1 MLGDRL
7 RNKIA
12 DLILAGELRPG
23 DRLDETALA
32 QRFGVSRTPVREALQ
47 QLGTSGLVENR
58 PRRSAIVRKLSMGE
72 LAAFFEATG
81 EIEAL
86 CTRYSA
92 ERMTQAERI
101 ALKELID
108 LSKSASDAGDRVA
121 SRALDE
127 QFHEMLHDGAHNP
140 ALRDMAR
147 GMRMRVGP
155 YSAAP
160 YTLETFDTL
169 LTVPHFQHA
178 AIVQAILDRDAEAA
192 HRHMLD
198 HIGHTF
204 LVIRDILT
212 VSGKN
217 EEALRTATNDV
228 A

>member
-12 DLILAGELRPG
+12 DLILSGELLPG
-23 DRLDETALA
+23 ERLDETALA
-32 QRFGVSRTPVREALQ
+32 HRFGVSRTPVREALQ

-58 PRRSAIVRKLSMGE
+58 PRRSAIVRKLSMAE
-72 LAAFFEATG
+72 LAEFFEATG

-86 CTRYSA
+86 CARYSA

-127 QFHEMLHDGAHNP
+127 QIHDLLHEGAHNV
-140 ALRDMAR
+140 ALGGVAR
-147 GMRMRVGP
+147 EMRMRVGP

-160 YTLETFDTL
+160 YTLPTFDAL
-169 LTVPHFQHA
+169 LTVPHDHHA
-178 AIVQAILDRDAEAA
+178 AIAQAVLDRDAEAA
-192 HRHMLD
+192 HRLMLD

-204 LVIRDILT
+204 LIVRNILT
-212 VSGKN
+212 VSETN
-217 EEALRTATNDV
+217 PEALGPARSDV